1 MQGPSTADPDTPVRP
16 RSPGDRVR
24 GSLLSWRV
32 LAWLCA
38 LTLFLP
44 VVVVLW
50 EAITPSRGA
59 DAGSWD
65 HVRTNLL
72 GPAVRDTVIL
82 VAGVCLLSVLLAVPA
97 AWCISTLQFPGRN
110 LLSVLLVLPLAVPPY
125 IAAFASTE
133 ARESFIPILAR
144 IRMEAGVETYLKVEV
159 IHRFTWLILIFAAV
173 LYPYVFLACRSAF
186 SGSSR
191 RLAEA
196 SRALGAG
203 RWTTFLKINLPLAR
217 PALVAGLFLVAME
230 VINDY
235 GAVHHLGINS
245 MTVTIFRT
253 WFGLGE
259 LDTARRL
266 AGWMLLGIFT
276 LVLLEQWQRG
286 RRRFSEGRETTLHRP
301 RCGTAGAISCW
312 LVCLIPVTLGLLL
325 PLSVLIQWWRAS
337 TVEVS
342 APEILAAARNS
353 LFLGVAVT
361 VICLLLGLIIA
372 GVARFT
378 RRRGDQFMAQ
388 WSGIAGY
395 ASPGAVMAAG
405 VLTVAATLREWFP
418 PETWLGSQLLSDS
431 LLWLG
436 FGLTARY
443 IAISIQMARQ
453 SQSSIPVVNDHAA
466 STLGRGPLQIFT
478 SIHLPLMKPA
488 LAGAAILIFVDV
500 CKELPLCLMLRTFDF
515 ETLGTWTW
523 GLKDQGKIWA
533 TAAPSLVLICTCLI
547 GLALVE
553 TFGWRHQRRRQ
564 P

>member
-1 MQGPSTADPDTPVRP
+1 MQEPPKAGPDALVRS
-16 RSPGDRVR
+16 RNGQIR
-24 GSLLSWRV
+24 GSLLSWRT

-38 LTLFLP
+38 LTLFAP
-44 VVVVLW
+44 VVCVLW
-50 EAITPSRGA
+50 EAIVPGHGS
-59 DAGSWD
+59 DAGSWE
-65 HVRTNLL
+65 HVRANLL
-72 GPAVRDTVIL
+72 WPAMRGTAIL
-82 VAGVCLLSVLLAVPA
+82 VAGVCLFSVLLGVPA
-97 AWCISTLQFPGRN
+97 AWCISTLQFRGRG

-125 IAAFASTE
+125 VAAFASTE
-133 ARESFIPILAR
+133 AREAFIPTLVQ
-144 IRMEAGVETYLKVEV
+144 IRLEMGVDAYLKVEL
-159 IHRFTWLILIFAAV
+159 IHRFAWLILIFSAV

-203 RWTTFLKINLPLAR
+203 GWVTFRKINLPLAR

-235 GAVHHLGINS
+235 GAVHHLGINT

-253 WFGLGE
+253 WFSLGE
-259 LDTARRL
+259 LETARRL

-286 RRRFSEGRETTLHRP
+286 RRGFLSGQEGMPPRP
-301 RCGTAGAISCW
+301 KCGVTGSIICW
-312 LVCLIPVTLGLLL
+312 LVCMIPVALGLLV
-325 PLSVLIQWWRAS
+325 PLFILVQWWRAS
-337 TVEVS
+337 TRPDA
-342 APEILAAARNS
+342 APEIFAAARNS
-353 LFLGVAVT
+353 LFLGVGVT
-361 VICLLLGLIIA
+361 LACLLLGLVIA

-378 RRRGDQFMAQ
+378 KRRSDRLMAQ
-388 WSGIAGY
+388 ASGIAGY

-405 VLTVAATLREWFP
+405 VFALAAALRAWFP
-418 PETWLGSQLLSDS
+418 PESWLGARLLSDS

-443 IAISIQMARQ
+443 IAIAIQMTRQ
-453 SQSSIPVVNDHAA
+453 SQSLIPLVNDSAS
-466 STLGRGPLQIFT
+466 STLGRSPLQSFI
-478 SIHLPLMKPA
+478 SIHLPLMRPA

-523 GLKDQGKIWA
+523 GLADQGQIWA
-533 TAAPSLVLICTCLI
+533 TAAPSLVLILTCLL
-547 GLALVE
+547 GLTLVE
-553 TFGWRHQRRRQ
+553 IFGWRHQRRRL

>member
-1 MQGPSTADPDTPVRP
+1 MQEPPKAGPDTLVRS
-16 RSPGDRVR
+16 RSGQVHS
-24 GSLLSWRV
+24 SLLSWRI

-38 LTLFLP
+38 LTLFAP
-44 VVVVLW
+44 VVFVLW
-50 EAITPSRGA
+50 EAVSPSQSGNE
-59 DAGSWD
+59 GSWD

-82 VAGVCLLSVLLAVPA
+82 VTGVCALSILLGVPA
-97 AWCISTLQFPGRN
+97 AWCVSTLQFPGRS

-125 IAAFASTE
+125 VAAFASTE
-133 ARESFIPILAR
+133 AREAFIPALVQ
-144 IRMEAGVETYLKVEV
+144 IRLEMGVDAYLKVEM
-159 IHRFTWLILIFAAV
+159 IHRFAWLILIFAAV

-196 SRALGAG
+196 SRALGSG
-203 RWTTFLKINLPLAR
+203 RWATFRKINLPLAR

-253 WFGLGE
+253 WFSLGE

-286 RRRFSEGRETTLHRP
+286 RRGFSSDRESRLPRP
-301 RCGTAGAISCW
+301 RCGVVGSISCW

-325 PLSVLIQWWRAS
+325 PLYVLVQWWRAS
-337 TVEVS
+337 TGEDS
-342 APEILAAARNS
+342 APEIFAAARNS
-353 LFLGVAVT
+353 LSLGVAVT
-361 VICLLLGLIIA
+361 LTCLILGLVIA
-372 GVARFT
+372 GVTRFT
-378 RRRGDQFMAQ
+378 KRRSDQLMAQ
-388 WSGIAGY
+388 GSGIAGY

-405 VLTVAATLREWFP
+405 VFAMAATLREWFP

-443 IAISIQMARQ
+443 IAISIQMTRQ
-453 SQSSIPVVNDHAA
+453 SQSIIPIANDHAA
-466 STLGRGPLQIFT
+466 GTLGRGPFQSFL
-478 SIHLPLMKPA
+478 SIHLPLMRPA

-523 GLKDQGKIWA
+523 GLADQGQIWA
-533 TAAPSLVLICTCLI
+533 TAAPSLVLIVTCLV
-547 GLALVE
+547 GLTLVE
-553 TFGWRHQRRRQ
+553 TFGWRHQGRRQ